1 MCDSVQSSK
10 AWPYEV
16 VSWVLGVGDDSILC
30 AKQRRQA
37 SHVHGPKSSKKV
49 QKYRHDYSPSPN
61 YSLPSKS
68 SCKLYYF
75 GPGHT
80 VNGTK
85 AADGAFSNLGM
96 SSLKQAVLQQHH
108 VFSKASSQ
116 SAWLCQHHHIHSY
129 GSADTLTEAW
139 RLASLWETSSL
150 QASLRKTYMRIV
162 SQESKQLV
170 SPLFTILMCLTLM
183 FS

>member
-1 MCDSVQSSK
+1 MIQYFAPSK
-10 AWPYEV
+10 
-16 VSWVLGVGDDSILC
+16 GVKL
-30 AKQRRQA
+30 
-37 SHVHGPKSSKKV
+37 VMYMV
-49 QKYRHDYSPSPN
+49 QKAPKRSQNIGTITIRRPTIRYRPSRCLNCITSARGIPM
-61 YSLPSKS
+61 
-68 SCKLYYF
+68 
-75 GPGHT
+75 
-80 VNGTK
+80 NGTK
-85 AADGAFSNLGM
+85 AADGAFSRLGM

-129 GSADTLTEAW
+129 GSAYTLTEAW

-170 SPLFTILMCLTLM
+170 SPLVY
-183 FS
+183 